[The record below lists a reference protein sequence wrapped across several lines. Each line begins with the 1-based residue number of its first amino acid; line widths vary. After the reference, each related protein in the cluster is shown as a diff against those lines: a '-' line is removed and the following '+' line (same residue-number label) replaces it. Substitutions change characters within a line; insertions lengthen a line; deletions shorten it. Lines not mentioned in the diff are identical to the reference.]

1 MQAQEQVVDGENGS
15 PARKNTASKFYR
27 VTREA
32 SPERA
37 ERAQALHE
45 RFVHRTKLRAAWE
58 AQECRDLRAAQD
70 LRLWEECGCINL
82 PEYLMRTCGFTR
94 REAIERIR
102 VANAL
107 TDLPR
112 LEDQLDVGA
121 LSYSSVRELVRVV
134 IGEKQDEWLE
144 HCAGLTSD
152 QVARAVSGHK
162 RGDSPDDPVDPDEHR
177 HTVSFSVRDS
187 TRARFNAAV
196 RALRRVR
203 GHDFFDDDDL
213 FQTITDVLESY
224 GTPTIPNAEPAHEA
238 AEVTAVANDNNANA
252 ADVASETRPGLEKSY
267 AEDGTR
273 TRTDPI
279 SGDMLEAMRKALS
292 RPPVHV
298 WLMTDGRGYA
308 HGVELPPAELKT
320 LLCDCVDMGDI
331 NDPTAKKR
339 KHLSDRERARI
350 LALHGNRCAVEGCC
364 AEVDVDIHHIEAL
377 EDGGKDISSN
387 KIPLC
392 KGHHRLNHAG
402 KLLITGVAPYN
413 VVFEFVAPPVAELD
427 N

>member
-1 MQAQEQVVDGENGS
+1 MHAQEKLVDGTDGS

-37 ERAQALHE
+37 ERARVLHE

-58 AQECRDLRAAQD
+58 AQECRDIRAAQD
-70 LRLWEECGCINL
+70 LRLCEECGCINL

-102 VANAL
+102 IANAL

-112 LEDQLDVGA
+112 LEDQLEAGA
-121 LSYSSVRELVRVV
+121 LSYSAVRELVRVV
-134 IGEKQDEWLE
+134 IAEKQDEWIE
-144 HCAGLTSD
+144 HCVGLTSD

-162 RGDSPDDPVDPDEHR
+162 RGDSPDDPVDPDEHG
-177 HTVSFSVRDS
+177 HTVSFSLRDS

-213 FQTITDVLESY
+213 FQTLTDVLESH
-224 GTPTIPNAEPAHEA
+224 GSRAISDEQPL
-238 AEVTAVANDNNANA
+238 VANDNNADGDGTGGENTLPLA
-252 ADVASETRPGLEKSY
+252 NDTTPPGLSATPPGQASAEASERREEKRD
-267 AEDGTR
+267 AA
-273 TRTDPI
+273 I
-279 SGDMLEAMRKALS
+279 SSESLKAMRKALS

-298 WLMTDGRGYA
+298 WLMTDGRGFA
-308 HGVELPPAELKT
+308 HGVELPQDELKT

-331 NDPTAKKR
+331 NDPTAEKR

-350 LALHGNRCAVEGCC
+350 LALHGNRCAVEGCM
-364 AEVDVDIHHIEAL
+364 AETDIDIHHIEAL

-392 KGHHRLNHAG
+392 KSPTGS
-402 KLLITGVAPYN
+402 ITPAS
-413 VVFEFVAPPVAELD
+413 
-427 N
+427 